1 MNQWFVCET
10 FVWMITYT
18 DLYVRIVIT
27 VNEGQY
33 WHFLL
38 KSTELTNWRN
48 QLFVT
53 ATEKLLLIHYS
64 NKMWFYSS
72 ALWLTLYIYTAEKCC
87 HMYKESTVKVMKQR
101 TEAMEIKEWIGT
113 VKSRKK
119 VCEYLNERAGGALNW
134 EEMKSLEWWVCLK
147 NKNKK

>member
-53 ATEKLLLIHYS
+53 AIEKLLLIHYS

-72 ALWLTLYIYTAEKCC
+72 ALWRTLYIYTAEKCC
-87 HMYKESTVKVMKQR
+87 HMYKESKVKVMKQR
-101 TEAMEIKEWIGT
+101 TEAMEIKAWIGT

-134 EEMKSLEWWVCLK
+134 EEMKSLE
-147 NKNKK
+147 

>member
-1 MNQWFVCET
+1 MNQWFDCET

-18 DLYVRIVIT
+18 DLYVHIVIT

-38 KSTELTNWRN
+38 KSIELTSWRN

-53 ATEKLLLIHYS
+53 AIEKLLLIHYS

-72 ALWLTLYIYTAEKCC
+72 ALWLTLYIYTEEKCC
-87 HMYKESTVKVMKQR
+87 HMYKESKVKVMKQR

-134 EEMKSLEWWVCLK
+134 EEMKSLE
-147 NKNKK
+147 